1 MTVTTLMTAEDLERL
16 PDDGYQYELVRG
28 ELKKMAPANPRPSM
42 IALAIGA
49 HLHAFVRE
57 HHLGYVTGADGG
69 YILARNPDTVRA
81 PDCAFIEKSRPID
94 RRGYFRGAPDLA
106 IEVISPSDRYSEV
119 EEKVV
124 EYVEAG
130 TRVVIVVDPAK
141 QTAFIQTRHDR
152 RELTINDS
160 LEGLDVVPGWTLP
173 LRELFS

>member
-1 MTVTTLMTAEDLERL
+1 M
-16 PDDGYQYELVRG
+16 
-28 ELKKMAPANPRPSM
+28 
-42 IALAIGA
+42 
-49 HLHAFVRE
+49 
-57 HHLGYVTGADGG
+57 
-69 YILARNPDTVRA
+69 
-81 PDCAFIEKSRPID
+81 
-94 RRGYFRGAPDLA
+94 
-106 IEVISPSDRYSEV
+106 ISPSDRYSEV